1 MDELTAAEFSNI
13 RNAMDAA
20 DNRLRDHIEAQ
31 KESIAI
37 ALTAMNARLAGMNEL
52 RGVLSDVESTM
63 APRRELEAL
72 RDRVLEK
79 LEQQRIT
86 AETALKASVDPLRS
100 KIEEV
105 TRPNWVLVTS
115 CLSVLFVLITGA
127 WLVTGLKIDQSMAPI
142 ALSLEQT
149 KVGQAA
155 IAERLRQAEAIQQER
170 SSTVA
175 DVQNLKANYGSVI
188 ERLTTIRADASKVSA
203 ALVEIETQFC
213 GQDNLRSQIHAQ
225 DLRTVAMLWK
235 KVYGDEMPIANAFY
249 ARVGRCANGSNG

>member
-1 MDELTAAEFSNI
+1 MDEMIRAELEAL
-13 RNAMDAA
+13 RVAMVAA
-20 DNRLRDHIEAQ
+20 DTRLADHISNQ
-31 KESIAI
+31 KESIAL
-37 ALTAMNARLAGMNEL
+37 ALAALNDRLSGMNEL
-52 RGVLSDVESTM
+52 RGALSDLGGHM
-63 APRRELEAL
+63 ATRREVEAV

-86 AETALKASVDPLRS
+86 GETALAATVEPLRT
-100 KIEEV
+100 KLEDV
-105 TRPNWVLVTS
+105 TRPNWVLITS

-127 WLVTGLKIDQSMAPI
+127 WLVTGLKIDQSLTPI

-149 KVGQAA
+149 KVGQAQV
-155 IAERLRQAEAIQQER
+155 AERVRLAEGILQER

-188 ERLTTIRADASKVSA
+188 DRLTTIRTDAGKMGA

-225 DLRTVAMLWK
+225 DLRMEAMLWK
-235 KVYGDEMPIANAFY
+235 KVFGEELPIANAFY
-249 ARVGRCANGSNG
+249 ARVGRCSSPGNG